1 MNRCRIFAYFVLLPA
16 LLSACAGRSAV
27 ISQMNRY
34 APPPVYAAPVASA
47 VPSAS
52 APERLPSPPSI
63 DWPALKEKWEKKISD
78 PLPETVFYTPD
89 ASRLEALSPAIS
101 GDAACEAALG
111 DGFSLETLEILA
123 WGRNPLV
130 LSAGHTLKATLE
142 AYSQAENL
150 EEILRQYGAF
160 SAGLMTGVSAMGNME
175 GIEKKYPFPG
185 IISLKG
191 DIVTQEVRIAREDFE
206 ISRRNAVTQARK
218 AFWDLWVT
226 RRAIDITASNLALLK
241 TLESSTARRY
251 ETGDA
256 PVRELSAVSVQKQK
270 LMEDL
275 TTLQEEKRNN
285 ETKIRSLLNLPETA
299 KIGTPKAENIGKQL
313 PSPEKLSALAGERR
327 QELRKKRAMIA
338 RMELMIEMSET
349 EIYPGFTQNL
359 SLTENRAVNQAGTMK
374 MTEPFAVTLEAGI
387 GAGLPKNA
395 GFGLTE
401 TYLRETRQKL
411 TALRRE
417 LSGDEAQTTAQ
428 VREAWVSADRAR
440 RMYLLFKDRITA
452 FSTLD
457 FSVSSKAVETGA
469 IPFPE
474 FISTAAALFETR
486 LSVEKSAGDLGRAI
500 ADLKEITGVSW

>member
-1 MNRCRIFAYFVLLPA
+1 MNRFRIFAYIILIPA
-16 LLSACAGRSAV
+16 FLSACTGRSAV

-34 APPPVYAAPVASA
+34 TPPPVYATPIAPA

-52 APERLPSPPSI
+52 APDRLTSPPSI
-63 DWPALKEKWEKKISD
+63 DWPALREKWEKDISA
-78 PLPETVFYTPD
+78 PLPETVFYSPD
-89 ASRLEALSPAIS
+89 ASRLEALSSAIS

-123 WGRNPLV
+123 WGRNPGV

-142 AYSQAENL
+142 AYSQAGNL

-160 SAGLMTGVSAMGNME
+160 SASLMTGIGAMRDME

-191 DIVTQEVRIAREDFE
+191 DIVTQEVRMAREELE
-206 ISRRNAVTQARK
+206 IARRNAVTLARK
-218 AFWDLWVT
+218 AFWDLRFT
-226 RRAIDITASNLALLK
+226 RRAIDITAATLSLLRI
-241 TLESSTARRY
+241 LESSTARRY
-251 ETGDA
+251 ETGVA
-256 PVRELSAVSVQKQK
+256 PVRELSAISVQKQK
-270 LMEDL
+270 MMEDL
-275 TTLQEEKRNN
+275 TTFKEEKRYN
-285 ETKIRSLLNLPETA
+285 ETKIRALLYLPETV
-299 KIGTPKAENIGKQL
+299 KIGSPKAEAIEKQL
-313 PSPEKLSALAGERR
+313 PSPEHLLNLAGERR

-349 EIYPGFTQNL
+349 QLYPGFTQNL

-374 MTEPFAVTLEAGI
+374 MSEPFAVTQTAGVGAGI
-387 GAGLPKNA
+387 PRDA
-395 GFGLTE
+395 GFGLAE
-401 TYLRETRQKL
+401 TYLRETKQKL

-428 VREAWVSADRAR
+428 VREAWVAADKAR
-440 RMYLLFKDRITA
+440 RAHLLYKDRIAA

-457 FSVSSKAVETGA
+457 FSVSLKAVETGA
-469 IPFPE
+469 MSYPE
-474 FISTAAALFETR
+474 FIRTATDLFETR
-486 LSVEKSAGDLGRAI
+486 LSVEKSAADLGRAI